1 MKMLKLVK
9 QDITKKKK
17 STHCQPISIIWLR
30 KNLEAYDID
39 YCK

>member
-17 STHCQPISIIWLR
+17 YSLSVTLNYTTSHKFRGI
-30 KNLEAYDID
+30 
-39 YCK
+39 